1 MKKQE
6 TVPLGRKLMSAI
18 LSNPHEM
25 KIPWYRRAMRGLS
38 GLFGRS
44 GSGISR
50 SKYKPHQGPQE
61 CARRVSQ
68 LERGIL
74 QR

>member
-25 KIPWYRRAMRGLS
+25 KIPWYRRI
-38 GLFGRS
+38 FKGRS
-44 GSGISR
+44 GGGGITR

-74 QR
+74 R